1 MKRSEF
7 LISLGALIV
16 APFLPR
22 QKLVRMPPNWN
33 HGGTHDDRPNVF
45 HRKINPETMR
55 IIKEANRNFFG
66 WETKSRKEIDW
77 EARKIMKV
85 IDEVRRCGGMK

>member
-7 LISLGALIV
+7 LVSLGALIV
-16 APFLPR
+16 APFLPTATKPR
-22 QKLVRMPPNWN
+22 GKIGS
-33 HGGTHDDRPNVF
+33 HAITHDYWGQST
-45 HRKINPETMR
+45 ISPETMR

-85 IDEVRRCGGMK
+85 IDEVRKCGGMKG

>member
-22 QKLVRMPPNWN
+22 QKTTRIRKPASEACHL
-33 HGGTHDDRPNVF
+33 DNVF
-45 HRKINPETMR
+45 PPKVSPETMR

-66 WETKSRKEIDW
+66 WETHSRKEIDW
-77 EARKIMKV
+77 ETRKIMKV
-85 IDEVRRCGGMK
+85 IDEVRKCGGMKG